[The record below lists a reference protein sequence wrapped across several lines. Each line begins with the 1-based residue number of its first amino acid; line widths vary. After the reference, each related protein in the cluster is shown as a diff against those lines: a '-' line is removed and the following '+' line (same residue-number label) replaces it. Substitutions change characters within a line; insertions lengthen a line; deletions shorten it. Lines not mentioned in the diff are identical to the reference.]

1 MSSPIMPAEGP
12 LAPAG
17 EKDLTPYPAS
27 MQGTADS
34 FGSELGACLRALEAD
49 ARSGPPPEVLDQI
62 EVAGRISRRLDE
74 IGHTVRFSEVSGG
87 RIAVELHDREGHA
100 VRSMS
105 ISEALELAGES
116 RPG

>member
-1 MSSPIMPAEGP
+1 MSSPIMPAEGA

-17 EKDLTPYPAS
+17 QKDQTPFTAS
-27 MQGTADS
+27 MQATADS
-34 FGSELGACLRALEAD
+34 FGSELGACLRALESDLSA
-49 ARSGPPPEVLDQI
+49 GPPPEVLDQI
-62 EVAGRISRRLDE
+62 EAAGRISRRLDE
-74 IGHTVRFSEVSGG
+74 SGHAVRFSEGSGG
-87 RIAVELHDREGHA
+87 RIAVELHDREGHV